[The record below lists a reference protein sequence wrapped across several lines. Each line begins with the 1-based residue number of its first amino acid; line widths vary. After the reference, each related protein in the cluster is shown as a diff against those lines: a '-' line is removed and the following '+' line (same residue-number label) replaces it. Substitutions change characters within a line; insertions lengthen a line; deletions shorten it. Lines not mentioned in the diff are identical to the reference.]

1 MDLQLTEEQTLL
13 AESADELAARGA
25 TWERVVEF
33 GALEVGEGIGAVELA
48 LVARSLG
55 RKLAALPFAES
66 AALAYVGVDGGRA
79 AICLAEPGRS
89 FAADEPE
96 TTGQSGSI
104 TGEKDGVAFAAS
116 ADLLAVSVAGPALV
130 LVDPGSPG
138 VSIEPA
144 PVLDPSLETA
154 RVLFDAAAG
163 EVIDADILRLAAAA
177 GVLVSAEAIGA
188 AAELLELAC
197 EYAAQRRQF
206 GQTIGSFQAIRHLLA
221 DMYVKVESSWSSVLY
236 AAASLDEHDPAAL
249 RTASIAKAYTARSTH
264 EVAHGA
270 LQVFGGIAFTAEHP
284 AHRFLRRIVVRGS
297 QFGSA
302 REHER
307 AIGRELATTL
317 ATPV

>member
-25 TWERVVEF
+25 SWEQLVEF
-33 GALEVGEGIGAVELA
+33 GALEAGDEIGAVELA

-55 RKLAALPFAES
+55 RKLAALPFPES
-66 AALAYVGVDGGRA
+66 AALAYAGAGGGRA

-89 FAADEPE
+89 FDAGDAE
-96 TTGQSGSI
+96 TTGENGSV
-104 TGEKDGVAFAAS
+104 TGEKDGVAFASIAEV
-116 ADLLAVSVAGPALV
+116 LAVSIAGPALV
-130 LVDPGSPG
+130 LVDPAARG
-138 VSIEPA
+138 VVIEPA
-144 PVLDPSLETA
+144 ATLDPSLETA
-154 RVLFDAAAG
+154 RVLFDSASG
-163 EVIDADILRLAAAA
+163 EVVDADVLRLAAAA
-177 GVLVSAEAIGA
+177 GVLVSAEAVGA
-188 AAELLELAC
+188 AAELLGLAC
-197 EYAAQRRQF
+197 EYAAQRKQF

-236 AAASLDEHDPAAL
+236 AAAALDEREPDAL
-249 RTASIAKAYTARSTH
+249 QTASIAKAYAGRATH
-264 EVAHGA
+264 DVAHGA

-307 AIGRELATTL
+307 SIGRAFASTL
-317 ATPV
+317 VSVV